1 MIDKIKGSA
10 QIERYQESSRTGVSC
25 MKNIIESECKCS
37 FGGVV
42 WSIGRLKGVE
52 IGTGVDVGK

>member
-1 MIDKIKGSA
+1 MVPWGRLVGPQWRSGYKGSILM
-10 QIERYQESSRTGVSC
+10 Q
-25 MKNIIESECKCS
+25 NFIIESECKCS